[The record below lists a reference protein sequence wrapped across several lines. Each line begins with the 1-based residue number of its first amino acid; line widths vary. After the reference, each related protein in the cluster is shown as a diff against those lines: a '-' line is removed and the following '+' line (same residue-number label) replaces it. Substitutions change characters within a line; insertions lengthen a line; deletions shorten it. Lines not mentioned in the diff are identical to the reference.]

1 VLKIRDLKEL
11 NELNVPNVPNMPFR
25 QQKVT
30 DLIDKEEK
38 DLNQK
43 I

>member
-1 VLKIRDLKEL
+1 MLKIRDLKEL